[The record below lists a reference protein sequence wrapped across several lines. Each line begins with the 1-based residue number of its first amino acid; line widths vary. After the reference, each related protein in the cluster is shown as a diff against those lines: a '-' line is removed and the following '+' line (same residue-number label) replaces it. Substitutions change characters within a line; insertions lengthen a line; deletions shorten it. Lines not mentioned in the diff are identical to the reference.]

1 MQQFIFIFLVFLS
14 SLLAAQND
22 SLPGDSAD
30 DLSRLFLNTTLLQED
45 EGDDQ
50 QDISPLLQAARD
62 VFNQFAGF
70 QFGAARY
77 RPRGG
82 NARYTTI
89 AINGVIMNDPETGA
103 AVWALWGG
111 LGDVIR
117 FPEVRT
123 SLAASRD
130 LYSSVGGFLHFETQA
145 SQFKK
150 GQRFTWSGGNR
161 LYHQRVLI
169 SAHTGLRKSG
179 WAFSSA
185 GALRYGKEVYVPGT
199 FYQGLSLY
207 FSASKI
213 SGKNQTTFLV
223 FDSPTRQ
230 ARSSTATKEVYAL
243 TGTNYYNANWG
254 YQKGEVRPAVV
265 SELHKPVLQILRQWR
280 PTVHERLQSSITF
293 ITGKTSI
300 TGLTWNDAANPD
312 PDYYRYLP
320 SWLVLQQ
327 KTEAAEKLK
336 LDWLSVSSGKQQI
349 NWDQLISLNRSNLYS
364 TGPTSVPN
372 TTETRAHYL
381 LEKKVEAASL
391 LRVNSLYTIRIKR
404 DFLSLG
410 LNAELYRSRKYKV
423 AEDLLGASYWLD
435 VDQFAE
441 GLGLDETILQN
452 NLDNPNKKIKKGD
465 RFGYD
470 YLFRSWRASVFMQ
483 NEHSGPR
490 MDWYAAAELSVSSLQ
505 REGLVANGKFP
516 ESSKG
521 KSEVLSFI
529 NPQMKTGLTWKFS
542 GRQFITAH
550 LSAGSK
556 MPEAR
561 LHFISPTT
569 RNELTPTKGPERQIS
584 GEAAYHFL
592 YANLKGR
599 LSVYRN
605 HFYKMNW
612 LKTYWQDEYNSTV
625 NLLMTDISQRFQGL
639 EMGLE
644 KTIRVLHVIQLAAS
658 SGYWQYINTPQL
670 SAWQDN
676 TGQVLFTERKTYL
689 NRLRVGGSPQRALG
703 LSYRYNARKYWSAS
717 IAINY
722 LDQHYTEPNPDRRT
736 AEALQKFNRSEI
748 VEAMQVAGQEALPAV
763 YYINLVLNKS
773 YRYRHKYNF
782 NISFA
787 INNLFNNRNL
797 IIAGNESLR
806 WDAADINKFPN
817 KYNYMQ
823 GLNGLLNLTMNY

>member
-1 MQQFIFIFLVFLS
+1 MQQLFFIFLILLS

-22 SLPGDSAD
+22 SLPGDTAN
-30 DLSRLFLNTTLLQED
+30 DLSRLFFNTPLLQED
-45 EGDDQ
+45 EGDDL
-50 QDISPLLQAARD
+50 QDISPLLQSARD
-62 VFNQFAGF
+62 IFNQFAGF

-77 RPRGG
+77 RPRGA

-89 AINGVIMNDPETGA
+89 AINGVTMNDTETGT

-145 SQFKK
+145 GQFKK
-150 GQRFTWSGGNR
+150 GQRFTISGGNR
-161 LYHQRVLI
+161 SYKQRVLV
-169 SAHTGLRKSG
+169 SAHSGLRKSG

-213 SGKNQTTFLV
+213 SGKNQTTFLL
-223 FDSPTRQ
+223 FNSPTRQ
-230 ARSSTATKEVYAL
+230 TRSSSATKEVYAL

-280 PTVHERLQSSITF
+280 PTVHERLQGSITF

-320 SWLVLQQ
+320 SWLALQQ
-327 KTEAAEKLK
+327 KQEATETLK
-336 LDWLSVSSGKQQI
+336 QEWLSVSSGKQQI
-349 NWDQLISLNRSNLYS
+349 NWDQLISLNRGNLYS
-364 TGPTSVPN
+364 TGPTAVPN

-391 LRVNSLYTIRIKR
+391 LRGSSLYTVRIKR

-410 LNAELYRSRKYKV
+410 LNTELYRSRKYKV
-423 AEDLLGASYWLD
+423 AEDLLGGSYWLD

-470 YLFRSWRASVFMQ
+470 YLFRSWRTAVFIQ

-490 MDWYAAAELSVSSLQ
+490 MDWYAAAELSAAALQ

-516 ESSKG
+516 NSSKG
-521 KSEVLSFI
+521 KSEVVLFI

-542 GRQFITAH
+542 GRQFVTAH

-561 LHFISPTT
+561 LLFISPTT
-569 RNELTPTKGPERQIS
+569 RNELTPTKGPERQKS

-592 YANLKGR
+592 YASLKGR

-605 HFYKMNW
+605 HFYRMNW
-612 LKTYWQDEYNSTV
+612 LKTYWQEEYNSTV
-625 NLLMTDISQRFQGL
+625 NLLMTDISQTYQGL

-644 KTIRVLHVIQLAAS
+644 KTIRVLHVIQLAAGW
-658 SGYWQYINTPQL
+658 GYWRYMNTPEL

-676 TGQVLFTERKTYL
+676 TGQVLFTERKAYL
-689 NRLRVGGSPQRALG
+689 NKLRVGGSPQRALG

-717 IAINY
+717 LAINY

-748 VEAMQVAGQEALPAV
+748 VEAMEVAGQEELPSV
-763 YYINLVLNKS
+763 YYLNLTINKS

-782 NISFA
+782 NISLA

-797 IIAGNESLR
+797 IIAGHESLR
-806 WDAADINKFPN
+806 WDAANITKFPN

-823 GLNGLLNLTMNY
+823 GLNGLLNLSMNY